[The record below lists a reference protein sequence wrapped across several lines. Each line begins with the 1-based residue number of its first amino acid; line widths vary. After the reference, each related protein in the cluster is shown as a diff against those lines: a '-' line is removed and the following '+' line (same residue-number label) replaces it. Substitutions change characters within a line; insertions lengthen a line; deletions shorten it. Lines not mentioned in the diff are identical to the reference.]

1 MKKIL
6 SLTLAALMVVSM
18 IPTAMAAEYSS
29 TDYEEN
35 ADGPETHV
43 WYTASENDEIGDTN
57 GDGVNDNQTYWL
69 ITVPA
74 EMKPGTTAQVT
85 VAGTWES
92 TYDVCVTCRDS
103 VELAKSGDPMFG
115 LQTLKVTFPGFYVQ
129 GDDLS
134 PVSASQDISVEDFNA
149 LFGEWSGRIDYQVDY
164 MLHS

>member
-18 IPTAMAAEYSS
+18 VPTAFAHEYTSS
-29 TDYEEN
+29 DKEE
-35 ADGPETHV
+35 G
-43 WYTASENDEIGDTN
+43 ASVPSTQIVYDASQNNQLGDTN

-92 TYDVCVTCRDS
+92 THEVCVTCQDF
-103 VELAKSGDPMFG
+103 VELMKYGDILNG
-115 LQTLKVTFPGFYVQ
+115 YETLEVTFSNLYVQ
-129 GDDLS
+129 GDDLN
-134 PVSASQDISVEDFNA
+134 PVSVSQDISVEDFNA
-149 LFGEWSGRIDYQVDY
+149 LFGEWSGRIDYEVNY
-164 MLHS
+164 N